1 MTDFKV
7 GDRVRVYGHKA
18 LDWETTDARVIERG
32 VDELIHAEFIMVL
45 ANNGLRV
52 LVHPKQ
58 CRRLVKKYRR
68 RVWIIKREND
78 SPQVVHYAGFIG
90 SVNYGESEFIE
101 VKRK

>member
-58 CRRLVKKYRR
+58 CRRLVKTCGGDTRK
-68 RVWIIKREND
+68 I
-78 SPQVVHYAGFIG
+78 
-90 SVNYGESEFIE
+90 VNGGP
-101 VKRK
+101 VGTCV